1 MTSRVLSTNDRE
13 AWVFVKRERCLENIY
28 SGVRLRAILLQC
40 GYLQVCTIL
49 RLRHILLP
57 ILANLYIVTALLSTA
72 MHKPLLLLTLIPTVF
87 TFVAVVL
94 INIGG
99 VDTDIQDRGDYLVPE
114 QNQAFN
120 LVNVRAV
127 PY

>member
-1 MTSRVLSTNDRE
+1 
-13 AWVFVKRERCLENIY
+13 
-28 SGVRLRAILLQC
+28 
-40 GYLQVCTIL
+40 
-49 RLRHILLP
+49 
-57 ILANLYIVTALLSTA
+57 

-94 INIGG
+94 INVGG